1 MSDDTAQPAPKDTN
15 SGLLPRIISAVVLIP
30 PVIWAIYMGSPY
42 FDIMIGLGV
51 LILCWEWY
59 AMCGPKPVWLLA
71 GIFYIGAPCY
81 ALIYIREDID
91 FGYETVLWIFVLVW
105 ATDILA
111 YIAGRTFGGPKLAPS
126 ISPNK
131 TWSGLIG
138 GMSGAAIAGTITALA
153 FDHGSVIPLAL
164 ISAAL
169 GAFSQGGD
177 LLESW
182 VKRKFGKKDA
192 GSLIPGHGGL
202 FDRVDGL
209 LAASIAVAAIDY
221 TSSRGSVLSWV

>member
-1 MSDDTAQPAPKDTN
+1 VSDDTAQPAPKN
-15 SGLLPRIISAVVLIP
+15 PKSGLLPRIISALVLIP
-30 PVIWAIYMGSPY
+30 PVILAIYAGYPY
-42 FDIMIGLGV
+42 FDIMIGIGV

-59 AMCGPKPVWLLA
+59 TMCGPKPAWLLA
-71 GIFYIGAPCY
+71 GLVYIGAPSY
-81 ALIYIREDID
+81 ALIYIRSDIEL
-91 FGYETVLWIFVLVW
+91 GYETVLWVFVLVW

-111 YIAGRTFGGPKLAPS
+111 YAAGRTFGGPKLAPA

-131 TWSGLIG
+131 TWSGLLG
-138 GMSGAAIAGTITALA
+138 GMSGAAVAGIITALA
-153 FDHGSVIPLAL
+153 FDHSSVIPLAL
-164 ISAAL
+164 ISAGL

-182 VKRKFGKKDA
+182 VKRKFGKKDS

-209 LAASIAVAAIDY
+209 LAASLAVAAIDY
-221 TSSRGSVLSWV
+221 TSARGSLLSWV